1 MGIYTQ
7 ANRPISVST
16 PLGPDTLLLIS
27 VAGEEAL
34 SALFRFEL
42 EMLAIAHDSVP
53 FDQVLGQSVTV
64 TLVLPDGSTRPIN
77 GIVSSFCQAEV
88 VAGPQ
93 GRSTFIRYHAE
104 LVPRLWLLT
113 KTFQS
118 RIFQQ
123 MTIPDILKQVL
134 AGLDVSFQIQ
144 GTFQPR
150 EYCVQYRESDFQF
163 ASRLMEEEGIYYYFE
178 HTASGH
184 TMVVA
189 NTPWSHADVPGPTP
203 ITFETVAGGTRS
215 EARITDWKKR
225 QEVRSGKYTLRD
237 YCFAMPRKNLEA
249 IQRLPQSV
257 QVGTVTHNLRAANNS
272 NLEIYDYP
280 GDYAKRFDGIDAG
293 GGEKAANL
301 QNIFTD
307 NDRTADIRMQEEG
320 ARAVTIT
327 GRSGCQQLAAGHK
340 FELHGH
346 FNADGPYVLTK
357 VNHRAELKGAYT
369 TGEETPFEY
378 GNTFECIP
386 FSYTYPFRPART
398 TPRAQVEGLQ
408 TAVVVGPA
416 GEEIFCDKYGR
427 VKVQFHWD
435 RQGQL
440 DANSSCWLRVSQ
452 PLAGQ
457 GWGMITIPRVGQEVV
472 VAFLEGDPDRP
483 IITGSVFNAV
493 QMPPFTLPDYRT
505 RTSLKSHSYNNG
517 DQDNFHGIVF
527 EDTKGSE
534 HLQIHSEKDMMTSVE
549 HSKVITVG
557 HDHHLHVG
565 SSFLTTVGGFQKGS
579 GSGGG
584 NGDGG
589 SGSGGGDGMFS
600 WTSGNVSAQVSQSLA
615 LTYGVSTSAV
625 AGLSLAFIGGFQY
638 DVVVNPLGF
647 LGELVAGATGV
658 LGNVPRG
665 FGAIGGGE
673 VYLTLGSYS
682 TINYGTTLNM
692 LRGTVVNVIGN
703 PYGKVMRAAAAVV
716 ALVNLGTMVAVGGL
730 DPNNNTWH
738 TPVDWTL
745 TALSAAA
752 WTTLF
757 TLEAVFVGEQLFSIQ
772 TDNLP
777 SAALYVKNTDILS
790 VVAGLTEAT
799 TGLAANDKME
809 SADNKENKNLVH
821 QVENAFIVKSTHNVQ
836 TASTSH
842 CIVAGS
848 NETPLTRS
856 SVSMD
861 PDKVLVQYGVPDL
874 GPAVRMDSDG
884 IFLGVGPAVSGASI
898 TLHPTE
904 GITLQAGP
912 AVSITLHPTN
922 GITLQAG
929 PAAGGSTISLHP
941 INGITLQAGRAATGA
956 TISLHPINGITL
968 NFGPNTS
975 LKLQQA
981 ATFAKYY
988 NYFCQV
994 QTMHSTKA
1002 SLLEESI
1009 QGSATR
1015 TAGIV
1020 QQT

>member
-398 TPRAQVEGLQ
+398 TPRARVEGLQ

-589 SGSGGGDGMFS
+589 SGSGGGEGAFS

-625 AGLSLAFIGGFQY
+625 AGLSLGFIGGFQY

-647 LGELVAGATGV
+647 LGELAGGATGL
-658 LGNVPRG
+658 LGSAARG

-673 VYLTLGSYS
+673 VYLTLGSYT

-692 LRGTVVNVIGN
+692 LRGTVVNVTGN
-703 PYGKVMRAAAAVV
+703 PGGAYMRVLATAVAAI
-716 ALVNLGTMVAVGGL
+716 NFGTMVGVGAL
-730 DPNNNTWH
+730 DPNNNTLH
-738 TPVDWTL
+738 TDIDWGL
-745 TALSAAA
+745 TGLSMLGWAALFVAESV
-752 WTTLF
+752 F
-757 TLEAVFVGEQLFSIQ
+757 TVRQLFSIQ
-772 TDNLP
+772 TDNIP
-777 SAALYVKNTDILS
+777 SAALYVQNTDILNILP
-790 VVAGLTEAT
+790 GLTEAT
-799 TGLAANDKME
+799 VGLAANEKME
-809 SADNKENKNLVH
+809 SADKKENKNLVQ
-821 QVENAFIVKSTHNVQ
+821 QVDNAFIVKSIYNVQ
-836 TASTSH
+836 MASTSH
-842 CIVAGS
+842 CILVGS
-848 NETPLTRS
+848 NDNPATMSGLSLDGE
-856 SVSMD
+856 
-861 PDKVLVQYGVPDL
+861 KVLVRYGE
-874 GPAVRMDSDG
+874 PAVGPSMRFDVTG
-884 IFLGVGPAVSGASI
+884 ITLSAGAPGEGASI
-898 TLHPTE
+898 TLNPE
-904 GITLQAGP
+904 
-912 AVSITLHPTN
+912 N
-922 GITLQAG
+922 GITLSAG
-929 PAAGGSTISLHP
+929 APGEGSM
-941 INGITLQAGRAATGA
+941 
-956 TISLHPINGITL
+956 ITL
-968 NFGPNTS
+968 NPETGIMLFAGAPGEGPSIVLNPETGIMLRFGECMLTMNAEGITMMVGENS
-975 LKLQQA
+975 LKLSPIGYELDA
-981 ATFAKYY
+981 LFVGVTAMTLKET
-988 NYFCQV
+988 V
-994 QTMHSTKA
+994 QT
-1002 SLLEESI
+1002 LV
-1009 QGSATR
+1009 TR
-1015 TAGIV
+1015 EAGI
-1020 QQT
+1020 TNAE

>member
-1 MGIYTQ
+1 
-7 ANRPISVST
+7 
-16 PLGPDTLLLIS
+16 
-27 VAGEEAL
+27 
-34 SALFRFEL
+34 
-42 EMLAIAHDSVP
+42 
-53 FDQVLGQSVTV
+53 
-64 TLVLPDGSTRPIN
+64 
-77 GIVSSFCQAEV
+77 
-88 VAGPQ
+88 
-93 GRSTFIRYHAE
+93 
-104 LVPRLWLLT
+104 
-113 KTFQS
+113 
-118 RIFQQ
+118 
-123 MTIPDILKQVL
+123 
-134 AGLDVSFQIQ
+134 
-144 GTFQPR
+144 
-150 EYCVQYRESDFQF
+150 
-163 ASRLMEEEGIYYYFE
+163 
-178 HTASGH
+178 
-184 TMVVA
+184 
-189 NTPWSHADVPGPTP
+189 
-203 ITFETVAGGTRS
+203 
-215 EARITDWKKR
+215 
-225 QEVRSGKYTLRD
+225 
-237 YCFAMPRKNLEA
+237 
-249 IQRLPQSV
+249 
-257 QVGTVTHNLRAANNS
+257 
-272 NLEIYDYP
+272 
-280 GDYAKRFDGIDAG
+280 
-293 GGEKAANL
+293 
-301 QNIFTD
+301 
-307 NDRTADIRMQEEG
+307 
-320 ARAVTIT
+320 
-327 GRSGCQQLAAGHK
+327 
-340 FELHGH
+340 
-346 FNADGPYVLTK
+346 
-357 VNHRAELKGAYT
+357 
-369 TGEETPFEY
+369 
-378 GNTFECIP
+378 
-386 FSYTYPFRPART
+386 
-398 TPRAQVEGLQ
+398 
-408 TAVVVGPA
+408 
-416 GEEIFCDKYGR
+416 
-427 VKVQFHWD
+427 
-435 RQGQL
+435 
-440 DANSSCWLRVSQ
+440 
-452 PLAGQ
+452 
-457 GWGMITIPRVGQEVV
+457 
-472 VAFLEGDPDRP
+472 
-483 IITGSVFNAV
+483 
-493 QMPPFTLPDYRT
+493 
-505 RTSLKSHSYNNG
+505 
-517 DQDNFHGIVF
+517 
-527 EDTKGSE
+527 
-534 HLQIHSEKDMMTSVE
+534 
-549 HSKVITVG
+549 
-557 HDHHLHVG
+557 
-565 SSFLTTVGGFQKGS
+565 
-579 GSGGG
+579 
-584 NGDGG
+584 
-589 SGSGGGDGMFS
+589 MFS

-842 CIVAGS
+842 CIMAGRGD
-848 NETPLTRS
+848 NLATQS

-861 PDKVLVQYGVPDL
+861 PEKVLVQYGVPDL

>member
-7 ANRPISVST
+7 ANRPIAVST

-42 EMLAIAHDSVP
+42 EMLAIANDSVP
-53 FDQVLGQSVTV
+53 FDHVLGQSVTV
-64 TLVLPDGSTRPIN
+64 TLALPDGSTRPIN
-77 GIVSSFCQAEV
+77 GIVSSFCQGEV
-88 VAGPQ
+88 LAGPQ

-113 KTFQS
+113 KICQS
-118 RIFQQ
+118 RIFQH

-163 ASRLMEEEGIYYYFE
+163 ASRLMEEEGIYYYFQ

-189 NTPWSHADVPGPTP
+189 DTPSSHADVPGPTP
-203 ITFETVAGGTRS
+203 ITFETVEGGTRS

-225 QEVRSGKYTLRD
+225 QEIRSGKYTLRD

-249 IQRLPQSV
+249 IQHPPQFV
-257 QVGTVTHNLRAANNS
+257 QVGTATHNLRAANNGS
-272 NLEIYDYP
+272 LEIYDYP
-280 GDYAKRFDGIDAG
+280 GEYVKRYDGINAG
-293 GGEKAANL
+293 GGEQAANL

-307 NDRTADIRMQEEG
+307 IDRTAHIRMQEES
-320 ARAVTIT
+320 ARAVTIV
-327 GRSGCQQLAAGHK
+327 GQSYCQQLAAGHK

-346 FNADGPYVLTK
+346 FNADGRYVLTK
-357 VNHRAELKGAYT
+357 VNHRAELEGAYT
-369 TGEETPFEY
+369 TGEEAPFEY

-386 FSYTYPFRPART
+386 FSLTSPFRPART
-398 TPRAQVEGLQ
+398 TPKARVEGPQ
-408 TAVVVGPA
+408 TAVVVGPPD
-416 GEEIFCDKYGR
+416 EEIFCDKYGR

-435 RQGQL
+435 RQGKK

-457 GWGMITIPRVGQEVV
+457 GWGMITIPRIGQEVV

-483 IITGSVFNAV
+483 IITGSMFNAV
-493 QMPPFTLPDYRT
+493 QMPPFTLPEYRT
-505 RTSLKSHSYNNG
+505 RTGIKTRSYNQG
-517 DQDNFHGIVF
+517 DHDNFHGIVF
-527 EDTKGSE
+527 EDTKGRE

-589 SGSGGGDGMFS
+589 SGSGGGEGAFS

-625 AGLSLAFIGGFQY
+625 AGLSLGFIGGFQY

-647 LGELVAGATGV
+647 LGELAGGATGV
-658 LGNVPRG
+658 LGNARRG

-692 LRGTVVNVIGN
+692 FRGTVVNVTGN
-703 PYGKVMRAAAAVV
+703 PAGKVMRAVAAAV
-716 ALVNLGTMVAVGGL
+716 AAINFATMVTVGAL
-730 DPNNNTWH
+730 DPNNNTLH
-738 TPVDWTL
+738 TDIDLAL
-745 TALSAAA
+745 TAAEWSGL
-752 WTTLF
+752 
-757 TLEAVFVGEQLFSIQ
+757 
-772 TDNLP
+772 DC
-777 SAALYVKNTDILS
+777 ALCPGIRVCRKT
-790 VVAGLTEAT
+790 
-799 TGLAANDKME
+799 
-809 SADNKENKNLVH
+809 
-821 QVENAFIVKSTHNVQ
+821 IV
-836 TASTSH
+836 
-842 CIVAGS
+842 
-848 NETPLTRS
+848 L
-856 SVSMD
+856 D
-861 PDKVLVQYGVPDL
+861 PD
-874 GPAVRMDSDG
+874 R
-884 IFLGVGPAVSGASI
+884 
-898 TLHPTE
+898 
-904 GITLQAGP
+904 
-912 AVSITLHPTN
+912 
-922 GITLQAG
+922 
-929 PAAGGSTISLHP
+929 
-941 INGITLQAGRAATGA
+941 
-956 TISLHPINGITL
+956 
-968 NFGPNTS
+968 
-975 LKLQQA
+975 
-981 ATFAKYY
+981 
-988 NYFCQV
+988 
-994 QTMHSTKA
+994 
-1002 SLLEESI
+1002 
-1009 QGSATR
+1009 
-1015 TAGIV
+1015 
-1020 QQT
+1020 

>member
-7 ANRPISVST
+7 ANRPIAVST

-42 EMLAIAHDSVP
+42 EMLALADDSVP
-53 FDQVLGQSVTV
+53 FDHVLGQSVTV
-64 TLVLPDGSTRPIN
+64 TLALPDGSTRPIN
-77 GIVSSFCQAEV
+77 GIVSSFCQGEV
-88 VAGPQ
+88 LAGPQ

-113 KTFQS
+113 KICQS
-118 RIFQQ
+118 RIFQH

-178 HTASGH
+178 HTANGH

-189 NTPWSHADVPGPTP
+189 NTPSSHADVPGPTP

-225 QEVRSGKYTLRD
+225 QEIRSGKFTLRD

-249 IQRLPQSV
+249 IQHPPQFV
-257 QVGTVTHNLRAANNS
+257 QVGTATHNLRAANNGS
-272 NLEIYDYP
+272 LEIYDYP
-280 GDYAKRFDGIDAG
+280 GEYVKRYDGINAG
-293 GGEKAANL
+293 GGEQAANL

-307 NDRTADIRMQEEG
+307 IDRTAHIRMQEES
-320 ARAVTIT
+320 ARAVTIV
-327 GRSGCQQLAAGHK
+327 GQSHCQQLAAGHK

-346 FNADGPYVLTK
+346 FNADGRYVLTK

-369 TGEETPFEY
+369 TGEEAPFEY

-386 FSYTYPFRPART
+386 FSLTSPFRPART
-398 TPRAQVEGLQ
+398 TPKARVEGPQ
-408 TAVVVGPA
+408 TAVVVGPPD
-416 GEEIFCDKYGR
+416 EEIFCDKYGR

-435 RQGQL
+435 RQGKK

-457 GWGMITIPRVGQEVV
+457 GWGMITIPRIGQEVV

-483 IITGSVFNAV
+483 IITGSMFNAV
-493 QMPPFTLPDYRT
+493 QMPPFTLPEYRT
-505 RTSLKSHSYNNG
+505 RTGLKSHSYNNG
-517 DQDNFHGIVF
+517 NQDNFHGIVF

-589 SGSGGGDGMFS
+589 SGSGGGEGAFS
-600 WTSGNVSAQVSQSLA
+600 WTSQTDPNVSAQVGQSLA

-625 AGLSLAFIGGFQY
+625 AGLSLGFIGGFQY

-647 LGELVAGATGV
+647 LGELAGGATGI
-658 LGNVPRG
+658 LGNAVRG

-692 LRGTVVNVIGN
+692 YRGTVVNVTGN
-703 PYGKVMRAAAAVV
+703 PAGKVMRALATAVAV
-716 ALVNLGTMVAVGGL
+716 INFGTMVTVGAL
-730 DPNNNTWH
+730 DPNDNTLH
-738 TPVDWTL
+738 TDIDWGL
-745 TALSAAA
+745 TALSAAGWA
-752 WTTLF
+752 ALF
-757 TLEAVFVGEQLFSIQ
+757 VAESVFTAKQLFSIQ
-772 TDNLP
+772 TDNIF
-777 SAALYVKNTDILS
+777 STASYVKEFSILD
-790 VVAGLTEAT
+790 VVPGLADATAGLVADE
-799 TGLAANDKME
+799 KME
-809 SADNKENKNLVH
+809 TSDKKGNKNQVH
-821 QVENAFIVKSTHNVQ
+821 VVDDAYILKSARNIQ
-836 TASTSH
+836 TASSAH
-842 CIVAGS
+842 CILVKSDGAQ
-848 NETPLTRS
+848 PLS

-861 PDKVLVQYGVPDL
+861 IQKVLVQYGATD
-874 GPAVRMDSDG
+874 
-884 IFLGVGPAVSGASI
+884 VGPSMQLDVTGIRLLGGAPLGGSEI
-898 TLHPTE
+898 TLHPVD
-904 GITLQAGP
+904 GITLSAGAP
-912 AVSITLHPTN
+912 VGGAKITLPY
-922 GITLQAG
+922 AK
-929 PAAGGSTISLHP
+929 
-941 INGITLQAGRAATGA
+941 
-956 TISLHPINGITL
+956 
-968 NFGPNTS
+968 
-975 LKLQQA
+975 LKA
-981 ATFAKYY
+981 RSPE
-988 NYFCQV
+988 V
-994 QTMHSTKA
+994 
-1002 SLLEESI
+1002 
-1009 QGSATR
+1009 
-1015 TAGIV
+1015 
-1020 QQT
+1020 

>member
-1 MGIYTQ
+1 M
-7 ANRPISVST
+7 
-16 PLGPDTLLLIS
+16 
-27 VAGEEAL
+27 
-34 SALFRFEL
+34 
-42 EMLAIAHDSVP
+42 
-53 FDQVLGQSVTV
+53 
-64 TLVLPDGSTRPIN
+64 
-77 GIVSSFCQAEV
+77 
-88 VAGPQ
+88 
-93 GRSTFIRYHAE
+93 
-104 LVPRLWLLT
+104 
-113 KTFQS
+113 
-118 RIFQQ
+118 
-123 MTIPDILKQVL
+123 
-134 AGLDVSFQIQ
+134 
-144 GTFQPR
+144 
-150 EYCVQYRESDFQF
+150 
-163 ASRLMEEEGIYYYFE
+163 
-178 HTASGH
+178 
-184 TMVVA
+184 
-189 NTPWSHADVPGPTP
+189 
-203 ITFETVAGGTRS
+203 
-215 EARITDWKKR
+215 
-225 QEVRSGKYTLRD
+225 
-237 YCFAMPRKNLEA
+237 
-249 IQRLPQSV
+249 
-257 QVGTVTHNLRAANNS
+257 
-272 NLEIYDYP
+272 
-280 GDYAKRFDGIDAG
+280 
-293 GGEKAANL
+293 
-301 QNIFTD
+301 
-307 NDRTADIRMQEEG
+307 
-320 ARAVTIT
+320 TIT